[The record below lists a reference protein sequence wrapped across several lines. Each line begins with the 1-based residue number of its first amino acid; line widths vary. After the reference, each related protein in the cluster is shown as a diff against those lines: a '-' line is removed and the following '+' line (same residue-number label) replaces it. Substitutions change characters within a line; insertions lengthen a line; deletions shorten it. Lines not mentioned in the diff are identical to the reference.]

1 MMSYENMLFARE
13 LSLDKQRLE
22 KQADKNKR
30 IRNFNQT
37 LSAMFDILGVTVNP
51 LFALG
56 GSVTEWLNPE
66 KKYKTEYFLKDTV
79 DALNRERKSNI
90 PEWYN
95 ALLDV
100 GTAYVGHK
108 IGGEELGKELRKELG
123 KGLEQNVFRKLSGMD
138 RLDFGLSGYSKWGE
152 SPIQKNN
159 YIFESPS
166 KYFKFL
172 EGMNL

>member
-1 MMSYENMLFARE
+1 
-13 LSLDKQRLE
+13 
-22 KQADKNKR
+22 
-30 IRNFNQT
+30 
-37 LSAMFDILGVTVNP
+37 
-51 LFALG
+51 
-56 GSVTEWLNPE
+56 
-66 KKYKTEYFLKDTV
+66 
-79 DALNRERKSNI
+79 LNRERKSNI

-123 KGLEQNVFRKLSGMD
+123 KELEQNVFRKLSGMD

-159 YIFESPS
+159 YPFESPS

>member
-22 KQADKNKR
+22 NQAEKNKR

-108 IGGEELGKELRKELG
+108 IGGEEIGKDIMSRISSEGIG
-123 KGLEQNVFRKLSGMD
+123 KDIMSKLVKKPYTQTPTAFSEYYYGNQPKLQKSQIWKDIFGGL
-138 RLDFGLSGYSKWGE
+138 
-152 SPIQKNN
+152 
-159 YIFESPS
+159 
-166 KYFKFL
+166 
-172 EGMNL
+172 

>member
-1 MMSYENMLFARE
+1 MSYENMLFARE

-66 KKYKTEYFLKDTV
+66 KKLYCLPKTTPLRIIWNIIDSIIPPAGTFL
-79 DALNRERKSNI
+79 
-90 PEWYN
+90 
-95 ALLDV
+95 
-100 GTAYVGHK
+100 
-108 IGGEELGKELRKELG
+108 
-123 KGLEQNVFRKLSGMD
+123 
-138 RLDFGLSGYSKWGE
+138 
-152 SPIQKNN
+152 
-159 YIFESPS
+159 
-166 KYFKFL
+166 
-172 EGMNL
+172 